1 MNNLNSLIAEISYA
15 TSTEARAIIA
25 GVLMCIM
32 ALLSIAIIV
41 VVLMQKSNQDD
52 ISSITGGS
60 SDTYFNKNKEM
71 SAEKRLKLA
80 TIIMGSILA
89 VIAIVF
95 FLIVP
100 GKSIS

>member
-1 MNNLNSLIAEISYA
+1 MINLNSLIAEITYK
-15 TSTEARAIIA
+15 ARAITS

-32 ALLSIAIIV
+32 AVLSIAIIV

-71 SAEKRLKLA
+71 STEKRLKLA

-89 VIAIVF
+89 VIAIIF
-95 FLIVP
+95 FIIAP
-100 GKSIS
+100 GASTT

>member
-1 MNNLNSLIAEISYA
+1 MINMLSLISAITYK
-15 TSTEARAIIA
+15 ARAITA
-25 GVLMCIM
+25 GVLMCVM
-32 ALLSIAIIV
+32 AVLSIAIIV

-71 SAEKRLKLA
+71 STEKRLKIA
-80 TIIMGSILA
+80 TIVMGCVLA

-95 FLIVP
+95 FIIAP
-100 GKSIS
+100 GSSTAA